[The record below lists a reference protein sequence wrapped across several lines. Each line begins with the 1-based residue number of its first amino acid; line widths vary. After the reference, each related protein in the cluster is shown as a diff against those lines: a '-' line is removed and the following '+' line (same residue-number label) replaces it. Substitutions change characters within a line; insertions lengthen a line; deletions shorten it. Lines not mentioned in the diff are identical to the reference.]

1 MLILVLHTSMVS
13 GILPGQLGVC
23 PKAEHTLIPCQCCFG
38 HKHDLIIACLQV
50 LFHIYEDA
58 ELKPLL
64 DAVNDE
70 REKEKEK
77 ENES

>member
-1 MLILVLHTSMVS
+1 MFLACVGRGWH
-13 GILPGQLGVC
+13 
-23 PKAEHTLIPCQCCFG
+23 ENTLKRNPRTEGLRRATQKTGWLDRHVI
-38 HKHDLIIACLQV
+38 HVQV

-70 REKEKEK
+70 REKEKE
-77 ENES
+77 NES

>member
-1 MLILVLHTSMVS
+1 MTSGTSGKQLLTYHAMESNNSLLVVY
-13 GILPGQLGVC
+13 
-23 PKAEHTLIPCQCCFG
+23 
-38 HKHDLIIACLQV
+38 LQV
-50 LFHIYEDA
+50 MFHIYEDA

-64 DAVNDE
+64 DAVNVE

>member
-1 MLILVLHTSMVS
+1 MS
-13 GILPGQLGVC
+13 
-23 PKAEHTLIPCQCCFG
+23 
-38 HKHDLIIACLQV
+38 QV
-50 LFHIYEDA
+50 MFHIYEDA

-77 ENES
+77 ENEG

>member
-1 MLILVLHTSMVS
+1 MQLPVS
-13 GILPGQLGVC
+13 ASKANLEAEGVEKRGGGHPVYRWTVVNQVVQLRSSGV
-23 PKAEHTLIPCQCCFG
+23 
-38 HKHDLIIACLQV
+38 LQV
-50 LFHIYEDA
+50 MFHIYEDA

-77 ENES
+77 ENEG

>member
-1 MLILVLHTSMVS
+1 MNKVVQLRSS
-13 GILPGQLGVC
+13 GM
-23 PKAEHTLIPCQCCFG
+23 
-38 HKHDLIIACLQV
+38 LQV
-50 LFHIYEDA
+50 MFHIFEDA

-77 ENES
+77 ENEG

>member
-1 MLILVLHTSMVS
+1 MYLQAKHICICLEAGSVKQGGCCHPAFRWAAVNKVTHSRSS
-13 GILPGQLGVC
+13 GIL
-23 PKAEHTLIPCQCCFG
+23 
-38 HKHDLIIACLQV
+38 QV
-50 LFHIYEDA
+50 MFHIYEDA

-77 ENES
+77 ENEG

>member
-1 MLILVLHTSMVS
+1 MLGAILCH
-13 GILPGQLGVC
+13 I
-23 PKAEHTLIPCQCCFG
+23 G
-38 HKHDLIIACLQV
+38 HELDLLAACLQV